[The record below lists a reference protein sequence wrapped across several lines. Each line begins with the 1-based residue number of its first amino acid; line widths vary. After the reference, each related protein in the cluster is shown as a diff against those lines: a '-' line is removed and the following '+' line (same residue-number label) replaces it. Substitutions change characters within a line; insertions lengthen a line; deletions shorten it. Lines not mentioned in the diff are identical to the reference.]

1 MNGLYYYP
9 DRVQNAQE
17 LIQRI
22 DEMKWLDEYSGD
34 RRYQHY
40 GHTFNY
46 YISGGPTPMPDFLA
60 PLIEHMEGMC
70 KLALMSYDYDGSAPY
85 FNQCTVNE
93 LLPGQGVE
101 PHTDSYGYGDLIAT
115 VTLGAGVTTIFR
127 IKDESDQDQEQEQD
141 QEEYTFYAQPNSV
154 YYMEGDARWNAT
166 HEVPGATEDTDDG
179 TIIPRGRQIVLV
191 FRHV

>member
-9 DRVQNAQE
+9 DRVQNGQE
-17 LIQRI
+17 LIRRI

-60 PLIEHMEGMC
+60 PLIEHMEDMC

-127 IKDESDQDQEQEQD
+127 IKEESDSARLESD

>member
-9 DRVQNAQE
+9 NQVQNGQE
-17 LIQRI
+17 LITRI
-22 DEMKWLDEYSGD
+22 DEMQWLSEYSGD

-46 YISGGPTPMPDFLA
+46 ISEVGACPMPDFLA

-70 KLALMSYDYDGSAPY
+70 KLVLMNDDHDFHTPY

-93 LLPGQGVE
+93 LLPGQRIA
-101 PHTDSYGYGDLIAT
+101 PHTDHHGYGSLIAT
-115 VTLGAGVTTIFR
+115 VTLGTGATTVFR
-127 IKDESDQDQEQEQD
+127 SDTVFQL
-141 QEEYTFYAQPNSV
+141 EEVYSFYAQPNSV
-154 YYMEGDARWNAT
+154 YYMEGTARWNAT
-166 HEVPGATEDTDDG
+166 HEVPGATEDNDEG
-179 TIIPRGRQIVLV
+179 NIIPRGRQITLV